1 MTDTATVLV
10 LPGYQNSGP
19 AHWQS
24 HWEQEHPAYLRVEQ
38 EDWDAP
44 QLDSWVATLDRAVA
58 LAPPGP
64 VVLVAHSLGCI
75 TVAHWATRQEQLAG
89 QVSDGQ
95 VIGRQVIGALLVAPA
110 DIDTVDIAE
119 LKNFRPVPLRPLPF
133 PSIVVSSSN
142 DPYAD
147 PERSRL
153 FAESWGSRL
162 VALGSLGHIN
172 SDSAMG
178 SWPEGQALLAEL
190 LATAG

>member
-1 MTDTATVLV
+1 MQVTDTATVLV

-24 HWEQEHPAYLRVEQ
+24 HWEQEHPAYVRVEQ

-44 QLDSWVATLDRAVA
+44 QLDSWVAALDRAVT
-58 LAPPGP
+58 LAAPGP

-75 TVAHWATRQEQLAG
+75 TVAHWATGHRQLPA
-89 QVSDGQ
+89 
-95 VIGRQVIGALLVAPA
+95 RVIGALLVAPA

-133 PSIVVSSSN
+133 PSIVVSSSD

-162 VALGSLGHIN
+162 VALGPLGHIN

-190 LATAG
+190 TTVTG